1 MKRFNAA
8 VAQWLSAP
16 RSYKDGHPRRAV
28 GEGGFTLLEMVVA
41 VSILAVMTAIVAPHV
56 FGIGQ
61 HVQAVARS
69 ENEKTIEAALNE
81 YYMIYHQYPSGDSQ
95 AQLQALKD
103 AQLLDSIPQ
112 DPAGGHY
119 VITIQPDG
127 SAQVTYQD
135 GAGSGTNGTGQ

>member
-1 MKRFNAA
+1 MKRLCM
-8 VAQWLSAP
+8 VVSQWGSP
-16 RSYKDGHPRRAV
+16 RFRQDGHVRQTG

-61 HVQAVARS
+61 HVQSVARS

-81 YYMIYHQYPSGDSQ
+81 YYMMYHRYPSGDSE

-119 VITIQPDG
+119 VITIQADG
-127 SAQVTYQD
+127 SAQVTYQED
-135 GAGSGTNGTGQ
+135 AGSGSNGTGQ